1 MNWKLFKRE
10 KFTINRF
17 NDVRER
23 YDSLQKEIDSL
34 EATKTFL
41 FGNLY
46 SVYNGFKETPVET
59 LINKEITSL
68 RAKQKELSV

>member
-1 MNWKLFKRE
+1 MNWKIFTRDTFTITRFNEIRE
-10 KFTINRF
+10 K
-17 NDVRER
+17 
-23 YDSLQKEIDSL
+23 YDRLQKEIESL

-46 SVYNGFKETPVET
+46 SVYNGFKETPVES

-68 RAKQKELSV
+68 RAKQKELSI